1 MKEKIT
7 AFLTLGCIF
16 SLFFYYKIY
25 SPTNEV
31 SSNATISH
39 EEEVVNKLAGEIKME
54 KQDDSILISS
64 NDEVLLQDQSCL
76 INQYETDDMTF
87 SDAFKYY
94 RSCNGNDSSFTWKN
108 NKYTT
113 LFASELNLNESLI
126 VSDENTKNEVIIDKY
141 HFELQ
146 KEIVGVSQDK

>member
-1 MKEKIT
+1 
-7 AFLTLGCIF
+7 
-16 SLFFYYKIY
+16 
-25 SPTNEV
+25 
-31 SSNATISH
+31 
-39 EEEVVNKLAGEIKME
+39 
-54 KQDDSILISS
+54 
-64 NDEVLLQDQSCL
+64 
-76 INQYETDDMTF
+76 MTF

-94 RSCNGNDSSFTWKN
+94 RSCNGNDSSFTWNN

-126 VSDENTKNEVIIDKY
+126 VSDEITKNEVTIDKY